1 MAGENR
7 MIKAFDTFRIRAT
20 LTGELSA
27 LEDLAYNLRWSWHP
41 ETIDLFRRLDPDLW
55 NDTRHNPVKMLG
67 LISQE
72 KLSQAASDDAFVALL
87 NRVYKN
93 LVDYMSASTWFGNK
107 YGVFESPQIA
117 YFSMEYG
124 ITECMRLYSGGLGVL
139 AGEHLKSASDLG
151 LPLVGVGLL
160 YQQGYFRQ
168 YLNADGWQQESYP
181 SNDFYNLPLWLEMD
195 QDDRPVLVEIQF
207 PGRIVYCRIWGAQ
220 VGRIPLYLLDTNTPE
235 NSDTD
240 RKITYQLYGG
250 DTKNRIK
257 QEIVLGIGG
266 MRALRRLGY
275 HVKVCHMNEGHA
287 GFLSFE
293 RIRHRR
299 QKDNLS
305 IQEAMQ
311 IVKAGT
317 VFTTHTPVPAGID
330 EFQSTLID
338 KYLGHYLQQA
348 GFELND
354 FLDLGR
360 YNPGSA
366 HQPFNMALF
375 ALRTA
380 ARANGVSMLHGKVSR
395 NMWHGIWSRVSPD
408 EVPIE
413 HITNGI
419 HISSWISHEMSELYD
434 RYLGPKWVRDPSSKE
449 IWKRVEKIPDIE
461 LWRIHERRR
470 ERLIAFTR
478 RRLMGQ
484 LQRRGASAW
493 EIERARETLNPE
505 ALTIGFARRF
515 ATYKRATLLLRDRDR
530 LKRILTNSERPVQFI
545 FAGKAHPMDNGGKEL
560 IKELIH
566 FARSQ
571 DVRNHFVFLE
581 DYEMNVA
588 RYLVQGVDVWL
599 NTPRRPHEASGTS
612 GMKVLPNGGLNLS
625 VLDGWWCE
633 GYSPQ
638 TGWSVGAGEDYDDPD
653 YQDEVESKALFDV
666 LENDVI
672 PLFYDYSS
680 NNLPRKWISMV
691 KNSIMELCPFFCTDR
706 MVKEYTDRIY
716 IKAYNNWMRL
726 SENEFARTKELVAW
740 KQHIVD
746 HWPNVE
752 ILSAGIQQKEA
763 DVGFA
768 LKVDAEVF
776 LAGLKPHDVLVQSCS
791 GPLDS
796 DYNIDGGN
804 SFDMKCIEQCGGNR
818 FRYEGY
824 IPCDESGLYGYSVR
838 ILPRHDELVDHFD
851 LELTRW
857 IGEKPSSDGQSRK
870 QRASTASR

>member
-1 MAGENR
+1 MT
-7 MIKAFDTFRIRAT
+7 KAFDTFRIKAT

-27 LEDLAYNLRWSWHP
+27 LEDLAYNLRWTWHP
-41 ETIDLFRRLDPDLW
+41 ETVDLFRRLDPDLW

-87 NRVYKN
+87 DRVYKN
-93 LVDYMSASTWFGNK
+93 LVEYMSASTWFSGK
-107 YGVFESPQIA
+107 YGVHESPRIA

-124 ITECMRLYSGGLGVL
+124 LTECMPIYSGGLGIL
-139 AGEHLKSASDLG
+139 AGDHLKSASDLG

-160 YQQGYFRQ
+160 YQQGYFQQ
-168 YLNADGWQQESYP
+168 YLNADGWQQERYP
-181 SNDFYNLPLWLEMD
+181 FNDFYNLPLWLEID
-195 QDDRPVLVEIQF
+195 QHGHPVLAEIQF
-207 PGRIVYCRIWGAQ
+207 PGRVVYCRIWGAQ

-235 NSDTD
+235 NSDAD

-250 DTKNRIK
+250 DIEDRIK

-266 MRALRRLGY
+266 MRALRKLGL

-293 RIRHRR
+293 RIRHRK

-311 IVKAGT
+311 VVKAGT

-330 EFQSTLID
+330 EFQPSLIE
-338 KYLGHYLQQA
+338 KYLGYYLDQA
-348 GFELND
+348 GIGLNE
-354 FLDLGR
+354 FLALGR
-360 YNPGSA
+360 HDPDNTHEPL
-366 HQPFNMALF
+366 NMALY

-380 ARANGVSMLHGKVSR
+380 AGANGVSKLHGEISR
-395 NMWHGIWSRVSPD
+395 KMWQGIWPKISAD

-434 RYLGPKWVRDPSSKE
+434 RYLGPNWAVDPSDKN
-449 IWKRVEKIPDIE
+449 IWKRVERIPDVE

-478 RRLMGQ
+478 RRLMEQ
-484 LQRRGASAW
+484 LRRRGASAW
-493 EIERARETLNPE
+493 EVERARETLNPE

-515 ATYKRATLLLRDRDR
+515 ATYKRATLLLRDKDR
-530 LKRILTNSERPVQFI
+530 LRKILTSTDRPVQFI
-545 FAGKAHPMDNGGKEL
+545 FAGKAHPRDNGGKEL

-566 FARSQ
+566 FARSHN
-571 DVRNHFVFLE
+571 VRNHFVFLE
-581 DYEMNVA
+581 NYDINVA

-625 VLDGWWCE
+625 ILDGWWCE
-633 GYSPQ
+633 GYDSR
-638 TGWSVGAGEDYDDPD
+638 TGWAIGAGENYDDPN
-653 YQDEVESKALFDV
+653 YQDEIESKALFDV

-680 NNLPRKWISMV
+680 NALPRKWISLV
-691 KNSIMELCPFFCTDR
+691 KNSIMRLCPIFCTDR
-706 MVKEYTDRIY
+706 MVKEYTEKFY
-716 IKAYNNWMRL
+716 MNAYDNWNRL
-726 SENEFARTKELVAW
+726 SENEFARTRELVEW
-740 KQHIVD
+740 KEYIKK
-746 HWPNVE
+746 HWHNVE
-752 ILSAGIQQKEA
+752 IASASIQEKEA

-768 LKVDAEVF
+768 LKVDAEVD
-776 LAGLKPHDVLVQSCS
+776 LGGLKPEDVLVQTCS
-791 GPLDS
+791 GHLDA
-796 DYNIDGGN
+796 DYNITGGN
-804 SFDMKCIEQCGGNR
+804 AFDMKYVGPSSGNL
-818 FRYEGY
+818 FCYEGF

-838 ILPRHDELVDHFD
+838 ILPRHIELIDHFD
-851 LELTRW
+851 LELMRW
-857 IGEKPSSDGQSRK
+857 IGDRRPSGEKAKTHQVIAESR
-870 QRASTASR
+870 

>member
-1 MAGENR
+1 
-7 MIKAFDTFRIRAT
+7 MIKAFDTFRIKAT

-55 NDTRHNPVKMLG
+55 NETRHNPVKMLG

-93 LVDYMSASTWFGNK
+93 LVEYMSASTWFGNK

-124 ITECMRLYSGGLGVL
+124 LTECMRIYSGGLGVL

-160 YQQGYFRQ
+160 YQQGYFQQ
-168 YLNADGWQQESYP
+168 YLNADGWQQENYP
-181 SNDFYNLPLWLEMD
+181 FNDFYNLPLWLEID
-195 QDDRPVLVEIQF
+195 QDCNPILVEIQF

-235 NSDTD
+235 NSDAD

-250 DTKNRIK
+250 DTEDRIK

-266 MRALRRLGY
+266 MRALRKLGY

-293 RIRHRR
+293 RIRHRK

-305 IQEAMQ
+305 IKEAMQ

-330 EFQSTLID
+330 EFQPAMIE
-338 KYLGHYLQQA
+338 KYLGYYLDQA
-348 GFELND
+348 GIGLDE
-354 FLDLGR
+354 FLALGR
-360 YNPGSA
+360 HNPDDL
-366 HQPFNMALF
+366 HEPFNMALY
-375 ALRTA
+375 ALRTSA
-380 ARANGVSMLHGKVSR
+380 GANGVSKLHGEVSR
-395 NMWHGIWSRVSPD
+395 KMWSGIWSKISVD
-408 EVPIE
+408 EIPIE
-413 HITNGI
+413 HITNGV

-434 RYLGPKWVRDPSSKE
+434 RYLGPNWAADPSNKNV
-449 IWKRVEKIPDIE
+449 WKRVERIPDVE

-478 RRLMGQ
+478 RKLMEQ
-484 LQRRGASAW
+484 LRRRGASAW
-493 EIERARETLNPE
+493 EIESARETLNPE

-515 ATYKRATLLLRDRDR
+515 ATYKRATLLLRDKDR
-530 LKRILTNSERPVQFI
+530 LKNILTNTERPVQFI
-545 FAGKAHPMDNGGKEL
+545 FAGKAHPRDDGGKEL

-566 FARSQ
+566 FARSH

-581 DYEMNVA
+581 NYDINVA

-612 GMKVLPNGGLNLS
+612 GMKILPNGGLNLS

-633 GYSPQ
+633 GYDSR
-638 TGWSVGAGEDYDDPD
+638 TGWAIGAGENYDDPN
-653 YQDEVESKALFDV
+653 YQDEIESKALFDV

-672 PLFYDYSS
+672 PLFYDYCS
-680 NNLPRKWISMV
+680 NALPRKWISVV
-691 KNSIMELCPFFCTDR
+691 KNSIMQLCPIFCTDR
-706 MVKEYTDRIY
+706 MVKEYTEKFY
-716 IKAYNNWMRL
+716 MNACNNWNRL
-726 SENEFARTKELVAW
+726 FENEFARTRELVEW
-740 KQHIVD
+740 KRHIKKY
-746 HWPNVE
+746 WQNVE
-752 ILSAGIQQKEA
+752 IVSASIQQKEA

-768 LKVDAEVF
+768 LKVNAEVN
-776 LAGLKPHDVLVQSCS
+776 LGGLKPEDVLVQTCS
-791 GPLDS
+791 GPLDA
-796 DYNIDGGN
+796 DYNIAGGN
-804 SFDMKCIEQCGGNR
+804 SYDMKYTMQSSGNLCQ
-818 FRYEGY
+818 YEGF

-838 ILPRHDELVDHFD
+838 ILPRHNELIDHFD
-851 LELTRW
+851 LELARW
-857 IGEKPSSDGQSRK
+857 IGDRRPLGEKTKTQRVIAESR
-870 QRASTASR
+870 